1 MKFKIIQKSRVIVQT
16 IEFVFEHEGVNYVG
30 RIEDNGEGNTKW
42 LLDEDENE
50 IKEESFDFLFDM
62 QCFHV
67 LRDINTNLFCEIV
80 YKLLKKGGKLMVVVG
95 ANIDTYAKDKLME
108 KSENAKGPCKLYVDV
123 S

>member
-50 IKEESFDFLFDM
+50 IEVGDVYNTFNNICFDQWRELEED
-62 QCFHV
+62 
-67 LRDINTNLFCEIV
+67 DIL
-80 YKLLKKGGKLMVVVG
+80 
-95 ANIDTYAKDKLME
+95 DTEAE
-108 KSENAKGPCKLYVDV
+108 E
-123 S
+123 